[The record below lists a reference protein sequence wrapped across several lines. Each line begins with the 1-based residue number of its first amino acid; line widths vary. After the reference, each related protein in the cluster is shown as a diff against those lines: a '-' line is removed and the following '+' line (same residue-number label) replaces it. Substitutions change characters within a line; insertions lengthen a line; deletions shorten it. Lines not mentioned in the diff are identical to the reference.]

1 MTTKKRQLT
10 DNMMEFLDDMKY
22 LSDAPKNTITTY
34 ATALSQLNKWLNVN
48 DLNTLD
54 IEVRDS
60 KKYIKTLNKKGLKNT
75 TINTKIA
82 VFRKY
87 FDWLVDEGLIKSNPF
102 KSIDRLKVDD
112 NGVKYLNKKE
122 VALLLASV
130 QNKVHTNRF
139 RDIAIIKFAL
149 STGCRVNAIHRLN
162 RDDIDLE
169 NKTVKLYNKKSKK
182 HQVLPL
188 TNGFIRAYKDYD
200 AFRENAEPAFISTQ
214 DNRISISA
222 IQRMVKGHLEKV
234 TSDKDLQHIHTI
246 RHTAFTTLAQ
256 NGVPMHVIKEYAGHK
271 VLASTEVYI
280 SSSNEEIKDA
290 SNVLEN
296 VM

>member
-1 MTTKKRQLT
+1 MTNKLT

-34 ATALSQLNKWLNVN
+34 ATALSQLNKWLNAN
-48 DLNTLD
+48 GLNELD
-54 IEVRDS
+54 VEVRDS

-87 FDWLVDEGLIKSNPF
+87 FDWLIDESLIKSNPF

-149 STGCRVNAIHRLN
+149 STGCRVGVIHRLN
-162 RDDIDLE
+162 REDIDLE
-169 NKTVKLYNKKSKK
+169 NKTVKFYNKKSKK

-188 TNGFIRAYKDYD
+188 TNGFVKAYKNYN
-200 AFRENAEPAFISTQ
+200 AFRKDLELAFMSTRG
-214 DNRISISA
+214 NRISISA
-222 IQRMVKGHLEKV
+222 IQRMVKSHLEKV
-234 TSDKDLQHIHTI
+234 TNDKDLQHIHTI

-256 NGVPMHVIKEYAGHK
+256 NGVSMHVIKEYAGHK
-271 VLASTEVYI
+271 SLSSTEIYV
-280 SSSNEEIKDA
+280 SA
-290 SNVLEN
+290 SNKEIQGASDVLES